1 MRLNECQIILIDLN
15 FTAKNVS
22 KFFIKIQLTNSNL
35 KIIRGVNPPCLMPI
49 RIKVEGLLFSQLT
62 LDICQDHQ
70 EGITCNIAK

>member
-49 RIKVEGLLFSQLT
+49 RVKMIPLQTDFKLSTSLT
-62 LDICQDHQ
+62 RLKKLH
-70 EGITCNIAK
+70 T